1 MTNYDNTLKNPNAQ
15 AFLALIR
22 FTEGAGYSTLFGGG
36 SIDRFEDHPRVAIT
50 RTLGG
55 KPITSTAAGAY
66 QFLSRTWDECKKALD
81 LPDFSPPSQ
90 DRAAIYLIERRRA
103 LPAVLEGDWD
113 TAIERCNREWAS
125 LPGSPYGQPTKPLNV
140 CLAFLNNRTGGSQ
153 PADPFREVQPTNT
166 GETNMGPFALAAIP
180 ALLQAAP
187 ALIRIFGGGGERT
200 EKNAKAAEIAVEIA
214 KVVTDQPTAEG
225 AVAALQSSPEL
236 TTNYAKAVEAQWYTL
251 AGEAGGGG
259 IAGAREFSEK
269 MTPVGRPYMA
279 PALWV
284 TLALLP
290 LIYMALYAVLYRGGF
305 SDDIRAMV
313 LGAIFGGLLT
323 GGITA
328 FWFGTSAGSQRKT
341 EMLSER

>member
-1 MTNYDNTLKNPNAQ
+1 
-15 AFLALIR
+15 
-22 FTEGAGYSTLFGGG
+22 
-36 SIDRFEDHPRVAIT
+36 
-50 RTLGG
+50 
-55 KPITSTAAGAY
+55 
-66 QFLSRTWDECKKALD
+66 
-81 LPDFSPPSQ
+81 
-90 DRAAIYLIERRRA
+90 
-103 LPAVLEGDWD
+103 
-113 TAIERCNREWAS
+113 
-125 LPGSPYGQPTKPLNV
+125 
-140 CLAFLNNRTGGSQ
+140 
-153 PADPFREVQPTNT
+153 
-166 GETNMGPFALAAIP
+166 MGPFALAAIP

-290 LIYMALYAVLYRGGF
+290 LVYMALYAVLYRGGF

-328 FWFGTSAGSQRKT
+328 FWFGTSAGSHRKT
-341 EMLSER
+341 ELLSER